1 MRTVTECFTDLD
13 DDYTLHFDGPN
24 VRIDRNAKTLYDG
37 PASALVATGEYHALT
52 VDRAIDSDIDTV
64 PRETIGQYVD
74 DYLQST
80 PLP

>member
-1 MRTVTECFTDLD
+1 MRTVKEFFTDLD

-24 VRIDRNAKTLYDG
+24 VRIERNAETLYDG

-52 VDRAIDSDIDTV
+52 VDRALDADVDTV
-64 PRETIGQYVD
+64 ARETIGQYVD

>member
-1 MRTVTECFTDLD
+1 MRTTTEFFTDLG

-52 VDRAIDSDIDTV
+52 VGRALSADIDTV
-64 PRETIGQYVD
+64 ARETIGQYVD

-80 PLP
+80 PLA